1 MSFTKVEWKVE
12 EESWNYP
19 LLEISSAWQGI
30 ERIMK
35 PLIKEFNIKNN
46 LGLEFGVEYGYSTA
60 ILSSLFNKVIGV
72 DTFTGDAHSSFKDNH
87 KKQTEENLKEY
98 TNIELIESTWEQ
110 WAMSVPKN
118 SRYDLIHI
126 DIVHDYDSTFNAGE
140 WAVEHSD
147 VVIFHDTISFSDVNK
162 AVSDLSEKYEYYYYN
177 YPLYNGL
184 GILSKYPKNSI

>member
-1 MSFTKVEWKVE
+1 M
-12 EESWNYP
+12 
-19 LLEISSAWQGI
+19 
-30 ERIMK
+30 
-35 PLIKEFNIKNN
+35 
-46 LGLEFGVEYGYSTA
+46 
-60 ILSSLFNKVIGV
+60 
-72 DTFTGDAHSSFKDNH
+72 
-87 KKQTEENLKEY
+87 KEY